1 MSNIATLPV
10 AQLETTYD
18 VSTAAMVFDPSMLDG
33 FQRLAELMASAR
45 ATIPKHLVGSV
56 GDCFA
61 VVIQAAQWKMNPYAI
76 AQKTHIINGV
86 LGYEAQLVNAVI
98 SSSPLLATRPD
109 YEWYGPWENVLGR
122 FAVRKNADGKEYR
135 VPDWKPEAESG
146 CGVRVRATL
155 RGEAKPRELDLLLT
169 QARTRNSTLWADDP
183 RQQLAYLAIK
193 RWARL
198 HAPDVLL
205 GVYTPDELQEVT
217 ERDMGPAQVV
227 ESTPSHHVSRTESV
241 KAKLVNKRK
250 AAEPSP
256 DLDDVMFA
264 IASAE
269 TPDQLKAAASVAAK
283 LDSDAHKTLARKA
296 YGERKAALE
305 RPVEPA
311 PFDLEPPN
319 AVSEILAGIAR
330 HDPEDLDV
338 WLDEARAQGITGADL
353 ERIESAIA
361 ERVAK

>member
-10 AQLETTYD
+10 AQLETTHD
-18 VSTAAMVFDPSMLDG
+18 VSTAAMVFDPSVLDG
-33 FQRLAELMASAR
+33 FQRIAELMASAR
-45 ATIPKHLVGSV
+45 ATIPKHLAGSI
-56 GDCFA
+56 GDCLA

-122 FAVRKNADGKEYR
+122 FAVRKNTDGKEYR

-155 RGEAKPRELDLLLT
+155 RGESKPRELDLLLT

-227 ESTPSHHVSRTESV
+227 ESAPAHASRTESV
-241 KAKLVNKRK
+241 KAKLASKRK
-250 AAEPSP
+250 APEPSP
-256 DLDDVMFA
+256 DLDDVMSM

-269 TPDQLKAAASVAAK
+269 SLDQLKAAASMAAK
-283 LDSDAHKTLARKA
+283 LDSDSDKTAARRA

-305 RPVEPA
+305 QPAEPV
-311 PFDLEPPN
+311 PFDLTPPDV
-319 AVSEILAGIAR
+319 VSEILAGIAR

-338 WLDEARAQGITGADL
+338 WLDEARAQGIAGEDL
-353 ERIESAIA
+353 ERIQRAIA
-361 ERVAK
+361 ERMAQ